1 MLDYYVKLKLMMM
14 MTVITM
20 CMNEFI
26 PLHQCDYPM

>member
-1 MLDYYVKLKLMMM
+1 MLDYYIKLMMM

-26 PLHQCDYPM
+26 RLHQCDYPM